1 MQFVMPWVLGTV
13 LACAASHA
21 LAQSWKPTK
30 NVEVVVALAPGSLQD
45 RMGRQVQRV
54 WQDKALLGVPS
65 SVVNRVGGNAAIAWS
80 YMERHPGDPHYFQI
94 ASPLILT
101 AHITGLSTHHYTDFT
116 PAALL
121 ASQFLVIATRTES
134 PIKSGRDL
142 IERLKRDPTSV
153 SFGINSAGF
162 SNLHMLIAVVARAA
176 GADPKKIKMVAFQ
189 GTSVTAT
196 LGGHVDVVSTVNSS
210 ILPQVEAGK
219 MRILGI
225 GAPQRLGGALADVPT
240 WREQGV
246 DTIARNWVGLVGVK
260 GMTPAQIAYWDRV
273 LAAMVATEEWKAD
286 LAKVMMEPDYLNSAS
301 MTKFLA
307 SEYARLQA
315 ALADLGLGK

>member
-1 MQFVMPWVLGTV
+1 M
-13 LACAASHA
+13 
-21 LAQSWKPTK
+21 
-30 NVEVVVALAPGSLQD
+30 
-45 RMGRQVQRV
+45 

-65 SVVNRVGGNAAIAWS
+65 SVVNRVGGNGAIAWS
-80 YMERHPGDPHYFQI
+80 YLDRHPGDPHYFQI
-94 ASPLILT
+94 ASAVMLT
-101 AHITGLSTHHYTDFT
+101 AHITGLSTYHYTDFT
-116 PAALL
+116 PAAILG
-121 ASQFLVIATRTES
+121 SQFLVIATRAES

-142 IERLKRDPTSV
+142 IDRLKRDPTSV

-162 SNLHMLIAVVARAA
+162 SNLHMLIAVVAKAA
-176 GADPKKIKMVAFQ
+176 GADPKNIKVVAFQ

-210 ILPQVEAGK
+210 ILPQLEAGK

-225 GAPQRLGGALADVPT
+225 AAPQRQGGALANVAT

-246 DTIARNWVGLVGVK
+246 DTVIRNWVGLVGVK
-260 GMTPAQIAYWDRV
+260 GMTPAQVNYWDRV
-273 LAAMVATEEWKAD
+273 LAATVSTEEWKAD
-286 LAKVMMEPDYLNSAS
+286 LAKAMMETDYLNSAD

-307 SEYARLQA
+307 AEYARLQA